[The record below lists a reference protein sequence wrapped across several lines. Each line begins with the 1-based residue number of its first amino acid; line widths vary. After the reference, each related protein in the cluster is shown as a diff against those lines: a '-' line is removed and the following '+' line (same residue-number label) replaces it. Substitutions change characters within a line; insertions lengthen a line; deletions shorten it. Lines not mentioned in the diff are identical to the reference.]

1 VPRQETNVTSP
12 LLSVII
18 PTWNRAHVICD
29 AVESA
34 LMQRPGAIEVLV
46 VDDGSTDGT
55 AELLTGRFGT
65 AVTLLRRGQR
75 GGPGAARN
83 AGIRLAT
90 GEFVAFLDSD
100 DLFLPGKLDAELRAL
115 EQFPRAEGLVSDS
128 LNHLE
133 ERPEAQSRFAQN
145 GLLAASRGETR
156 WIDQCRWL
164 WTNSGNGVATC
175 SMTIR
180 RATLLSMIERTGQPA
195 FAEDIG
201 SSEDWEFEM
210 RFYYL
215 CRVLVLPEV
224 LAHVRRFDDGA
235 RPGRAA
241 PGTVPT
247 IEQRRGML
255 RDQLT
260 VIDRAHWLVGLDPY
274 LASELER
281 CRGRLA
287 AELALPVPNL
297 QGHPARSP
305 VPAG

>member
-1 VPRQETNVTSP
+1 VTTP

-18 PTWNRAHVICD
+18 PTWNRAHVICE

-34 LMQRPGAIEVLV
+34 LMQRPGEVEVLI
-46 VDDGSTDGT
+46 VDDASTDGT
-55 AELLTGRFGT
+55 AELLARRFGD
-65 AVTLLRRGQR
+65 AVTLLRRRQR

-83 AGIRLAT
+83 EGIRQAT
-90 GEFVAFLDSD
+90 GELVAFLDSD
-100 DLFLPGKLDAELRAL
+100 DLFLPGKLDAELRVLAK
-115 EQFPRAEGLVSDS
+115 FPRAEGVVSDS
-128 LNHLE
+128 INHLE
-133 ERPEAQSRFAQN
+133 GQPEAQSRFAQN
-145 GLLAASRGETR
+145 GLLEASRGETR

-180 RATLLSMIERTGQPA
+180 RTTLLSMIERTAQPA

-215 CRVLVLPEV
+215 CRVMVLPEV

-241 PGTVPT
+241 PGTRPT
-247 IEQRRGML
+247 VEQRRGML

-260 VIDRAHWLVGLDPY
+260 VIDRAYWLVGLDPY

-281 CRGRLA
+281 CREKLA

-297 QGHPARSP
+297 QGQPART
-305 VPAG
+305 PAAAG